1 MAVGREDLFIM
12 RTKNVYDLLG
22 RRPRRNGRRDF
33 LKKVTALFGASAA
46 TFWAD
51 ETLDAAVQNVQRN
64 SSPSE
69 LRITDLRVAVV
80 ARAPF
85 SCPIIRI
92 DTNQGISGY
101 GEVRDGASKTYAL
114 MLKSRIMGMNPCN
127 IEQIFRKIRQFG
139 GVRSQAG
146 GVVAIEEACWDL
158 AGKVYNVPIYQM
170 LGGKYRDRLRCY
182 CDTTDSNDPKVF
194 GERMKER
201 IAKGFTWLK
210 MDIGIGAHLRGKPGM
225 VSGSPTGML
234 RDVAK
239 DHTLTGIEI
248 TQKGAEEM
256 ADYIMKVREV
266 VGWEIPISADHFGQ
280 MGLNSIIRLGKALEK
295 CNLAWMEDVIPWY
308 ETDMLKTVRDSVDV
322 PICTGEDIYLMDP
335 FEKLCANHVVDIIQ
349 PDLSTSGG
357 ILETKRIGD
366 MALKHGIPMAM
377 HMAGSPICAM
387 ANAHCAAATQ
397 GFLVMEN
404 HSVDIPW
411 WDSLVDGVEKPTL
424 NKGYIR
430 VPEGPGLGVTPNE
443 AAIKE
448 HLQPN
453 SGGYFESTDEWNN
466 ERSGDQLW
474 S

>member
-1 MAVGREDLFIM
+1 M
-12 RTKNVYDLLG
+12 RNPFVYRPNRPG
-22 RRPRRNGRRDF
+22 RRNF
-33 LKKVTALFGASAA
+33 LKQAGALFGAAA
-46 TFWAD
+46 TTFWAD
-51 ETLDAAVQNVQRN
+51 STLDAAVQNTQRN

-69 LRITDLRVAVV
+69 LRITDLRVAVL
-80 ARAPF
+80 AKAPF
-85 SCPIIRI
+85 TCPIIRI

-114 MLKSRIMGMNPCN
+114 MLKSRILGMNPCN
-127 IEQIFRKIRQFG
+127 IEQIFRKLRQFG

-170 LGGKYRDRLRCY
+170 LGGKYRDRMRCY
-182 CDTTDSNDPKVF
+182 CDTPDSDDPKIF

-210 MDIGIGAHLRGKPGM
+210 MDIGINTHLRNVPGAI
-225 VSGSPTGML
+225 SGSPAGVQ
-234 RDVAK
+234 REVPR
-239 DHTLTGIEI
+239 DHTMLGVEI
-248 TQKGAEEM
+248 TQKGAEVM
-256 ADYIMKVREV
+256 AEYVMKVREV
-266 VGWEIPISADHFGQ
+266 VGWDIPISADHFGS
-280 MGLNSIIRLGKALEK
+280 MGLNSIIRLAKAFEK

-308 ETDMLKTVRDSVDV
+308 ETDMLKKISDAVDV

-335 FEKLCANHVVDIIQ
+335 FENLCRNHVVDVIH
-349 PDLSTSGG
+349 PDLSTAGG

-366 MALKHGIPMAM
+366 MAQKHGIPMAM
-377 HMAGSPICAM
+377 HMAGSPVCAM

-411 WDSLVDGVEKPTL
+411 WDSLVEGVEKPIL
-424 NKGYIR
+424 NKGYVR
-430 VPEGPGLGVTPNE
+430 VPEGPGLGLTLNE
-443 AAIKE
+443 EAIKQ
-448 HLQPN
+448 HLQEP
-453 SGGYFESTDEWNN
+453 GGYFQPTPDWNN
-466 ERSGDQLW
+466 ERSADQTW

>member
-1 MAVGREDLFIM
+1 MTASM
-12 RTKNVYDLLG
+12 RKLL
-22 RRPRRNGRRDF
+22 RYRPNRPGRRDF
-33 LKKVTALFGASAA
+33 LKKAGALFGATAT

-51 ETLDAAVQNVQRN
+51 STLDAAVQDTQRN
-64 SSPSE
+64 SSPSD
-69 LRITDLRVAVV
+69 LRITDLRVAVL

-92 DTNQGISGY
+92 DTNQGVSGY

-114 MLKSRIMGMNPCN
+114 MLKSRILGMNPCN
-127 IEQIFRKIRQFG
+127 IEQIFRKLRQFG

-158 AGKVYNVPIYQM
+158 AGKIYNVPIYQM

-182 CDTTDSNDPKVF
+182 CDTPDSNDPKIF

-210 MDIGIGAHLRGKPGM
+210 MDIGINAHLRNIPGTISGNPAGM
-225 VSGSPTGML
+225 VN
-234 RDVAK
+234 DVRK
-239 DHTLTGIEI
+239 DHTMLGVEI
-248 TQKGAEEM
+248 TQKGAEVM

-280 MGLNSIIRLGKALEK
+280 MGLNSIIRLGKAFEK
-295 CNLAWMEDVIPWY
+295 CNLAWMEDVLPWY
-308 ETDMLKTVRDSVDV
+308 ETDMLKKVSDAIDV
-322 PICTGEDIYLMDP
+322 PICTGEDMYLMDP
-335 FEKLCANHVVDIIQ
+335 FENLCRNHVVDVIH

-366 MALKHGIPMAM
+366 MAQKHGIAMAM
-377 HMAGSPICAM
+377 HMAGSPVCAM

-411 WDSLVDGVEKPTL
+411 WDSLVDGIPKPIL
-424 NKGYIR
+424 NKGYVR
-430 VPEGPGLGVTPNE
+430 VPEGPGLGITLNE
-443 AAIKE
+443 EAIKQ
-448 HLQPN
+448 HLVDKN
-453 SGGYFESTDEWNN
+453 YFDPTPEWNN
-466 ERSGDQLW
+466 ERSGDQIW

>member
-1 MAVGREDLFIM
+1 MTEAM
-12 RTKNVYDLLG
+12 RKFLG
-22 RRPRRNGRRDF
+22 RRPNRPGRRDF
-33 LKKVTALFGASAA
+33 LKKATAMFGAAA
-46 TFWAD
+46 GTFWAD
-51 ETLDAAVQNVQRN
+51 STLDAAVQNTQRN
-64 SSPSE
+64 SNPSA

-114 MLKSRIMGMNPCN
+114 MLKSRILNMNPCN
-127 IEQIFRKIRQFG
+127 IEQIFRKLRQFG

-182 CDTTDSNDPKVF
+182 CDTADAPDPKVF
-194 GERMKER
+194 GERMNARK
-201 IAKGFTWLK
+201 ALGFTWFK
-210 MDIGIGAHLRGKPGM
+210 ADIGINAHLRNIPGTIT
-225 VSGSPTGML
+225 GNPTGTV
-234 RDVAK
+234 REGPK
-239 DHTLTGIEI
+239 DHTLTGVEI
-248 TQKGAEEM
+248 TNKGAELM
-256 ADYIMKVREV
+256 AEYIMKVREV
-266 VGWEIPISADHFGQ
+266 VGWEVPISTDHFGQ
-280 MGLNSIIRLGKALEK
+280 MGLNSIIRLGKAFEK
-295 CNLAWMEDVIPWY
+295 CNLAWMEDVVPWY
-308 ETDMLKTVRDSVDV
+308 EKDILKKVSDAIDV
-322 PICTGEDIYLMDP
+322 PLCTGEDMYLMEP
-335 FEKLCANHVVDIIQ
+335 FEDLCRDHIVDVIH

-366 MALKHGIPMAM
+366 MAQKHGIPMAM

-411 WDSLVDGVEKPTL
+411 WDNLVDGIPKPIL
-424 NKGYIR
+424 NKGYIT
-430 VPEGPGLGVTPNE
+430 VPEGPGLGVTLNE
-443 AAIKE
+443 EAVKQ
-448 HLQPN
+448 HLQAP
-453 SGGYFESTDEWNN
+453 GGYFEPTPEWNS
-466 ERSGDQLW
+466 ERSADQLW